1 MSNVFEDAVARLR
14 GLGEQAGIAAE
25 VIEALVQPK
34 ALLAASLPVRM
45 DDGGMRYFP
54 AYRCRYND
62 VLGPT
67 KGGIRFHPD
76 VSAAEVEALALW
88 MTIKCACVGLP
99 YGGGKG
105 GVIVDPKQLSR
116 MELERLSRAYMR
128 AMADFVGP
136 DTDIPAPDVY
146 TNARIMG
153 WMADEYEAI
162 VRHKAPAVI
171 TGKPLGLG
179 GSKGRDEATGRG
191 AFHVV
196 EQYAEHVGLDREKTT
211 VALQG
216 FGNAGYHI
224 ARLMQRAGYRVVAVS
239 DSKGGIY
246 KADGFDVDS
255 LYKVKQES
263 RRLQGVY
270 CEGSVCE
277 FVEHETI
284 GNEALLELDVDLL
297 VPAALEDVIT
307 ADNADRIRARAI
319 VEVANGPT
327 TLAAEKILAEKKID
341 VLPDVLVNAGGVT
354 VSYFEWVQNR
364 QGYPW
369 TLETVRDRLK
379 AQMTEAF
386 EAVVAARRSDGS
398 TWRGA
403 AYSVALRR
411 IAEGVRMAG
420 TRDYFSGDE

>member
-14 GLGEQAGIAAE
+14 GLGEAAGIAPE
-25 VIEALVQPK
+25 VIQALLQPK
-34 ALLAASLPVRM
+34 ATLSASLPVRM
-45 DDGGMRYFP
+45 DDGSTRYFP
-54 AYRCRYND
+54 AFRCRYND

-67 KGGIRFHPD
+67 KGGIRFHPG
-76 VSAAEVEALALW
+76 VNAAEVKALALW
-88 MTIKCACVGLP
+88 MTIKNACVDLP

-105 GVIVDPKQLSR
+105 GVIVDPKKLSR

-179 GSKGRDEATGRG
+179 GSKGRGEATGRG
-191 AFHVV
+191 AFHIV
-196 EQYAEHVGLDREKTT
+196 EQYAEHVGLDRKATT

-216 FGNAGYHI
+216 FGNAGYHV
-224 ARLMQRAGYRVVAVS
+224 ARLMQQAGYRIVAIS
-239 DSKGGIY
+239 DSKGAIY
-246 KADGFDVDS
+246 SPDGFDVES
-255 LYKVKQES
+255 VYKVKQES
-263 RRLQGVY
+263 RQLQGVY

-277 FVEHETI
+277 LVDHTRITNAE
-284 GNEALLELDVDLL
+284 LLELDVDIL

-307 ADNADRIRARAI
+307 EANAGDIKAKVI
-319 VEVANGPT
+319 LEVANGPT
-327 TLAAEKILAEKKID
+327 TLAAEAILAEKKVD

-369 TLETVRDRLK
+369 DLETVRARLK
-379 AQMTEAF
+379 TQMESAF
-386 EAVVAARRSDGS
+386 AAVAAAREQDG
-398 TWRGA
+398 TNWRGA
-403 AYSVALRR
+403 AYAVALRR
-411 IAEGVRMAG
+411 IAAGVEMSG
-420 TRDYFSGDE
+420 TRQYFTGG